1 MIIYL
6 KAFLLI
12 LLSILDSIFTIAI
25 VGQGGVELNPI
36 MGGFLEQGNLIFFLV
51 KFTLIVMCVTILV
64 TIHNVCNIE
73 EVQKILCFFIF
84 VYSGIVVWEMYLILW
99 GMR

>member
-25 VGQGGVELNPI
+25 VGQGGVELNTI

-64 TIHNVCNIE
+64 TIHNVCKIE
-73 EVQKILCFFIF
+73 EVQKILSFFIF

>member
-1 MIIYL
+1 MTIYL

-25 VGQGGVELNPI
+25 VSQGGIELNPI
-36 MGGFLEQGNLIFFLV
+36 MGSMIEQGDLIFFLV

-64 TIHNVCNIE
+64 TIHNVYEIE
-73 EVQKILCFFIF
+73 GVQKILSFFIW
-84 VYSGIVVWEMYLILW
+84 VYSGIILWEMYLIIW
-99 GMR
+99 GM